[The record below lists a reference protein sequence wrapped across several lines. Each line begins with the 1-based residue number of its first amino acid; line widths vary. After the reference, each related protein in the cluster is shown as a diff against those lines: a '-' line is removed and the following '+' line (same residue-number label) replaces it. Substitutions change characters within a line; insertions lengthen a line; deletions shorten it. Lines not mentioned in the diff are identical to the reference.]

1 MLELIGL
8 LSDKTVGKPNSCQPP
23 SGSRETR
30 KIPLGHKFQLARLF
44 GKKLKH
50 GYSYVFK
57 SRTSLQLSSWLWLED
72 DSVIC
77 TRAASTVGP
86 AACSTRLL
94 LTARNTRLASRK
106 SGKEIQIFLMM
117 TSTWPYNQH
126 LGFSLRINKLF
137 FFFFPGGLHV
147 TRGALNTP
155 NRAVWPYS
163 LIQSGSNYKNLHK
176 KGENIKWASFIWT
189 GSYWLLL

>member
-1 MLELIGL
+1 MPCDDCRESDPAPVGQSADNLHFHILFWWSWRWRKNPSYEMLELIGL

-137 FFFFPGGLHV
+137 FFF
-147 TRGALNTP
+147 
-155 NRAVWPYS
+155 S
-163 LIQSGSNYKNLHK
+163 LEDSM
-176 KGENIKWASFIWT
+176 
-189 GSYWLLL
+189 